1 MNGYETHLYNLLNVK
16 FLSKYWIV
24 PKSVCILITKEFQDL
39 IDLGLNKNL
48 PANIYL
54 RDKHITQYSFTVG
67 VFKLSSGFKSTSLS
81 FNVIF
86 YIQFIIYICT
96 KGIRQYFDRYL
107 NSSGRYFGSQD
118 DIF

>member
-54 RDKHITQYSFTVG
+54 RDKHITQYSYTVG
-67 VFKLSSGFKSTSLS
+67 VFKLSSGITEASRALALVST
-81 FNVIF
+81 
-86 YIQFIIYICT
+86 
-96 KGIRQYFDRYL
+96 
-107 NSSGRYFGSQD
+107 
-118 DIF
+118 